1 MFLDENSS
9 ILCFQKHRPNFS
21 QNTGVYF
28 KIHHCTFKIHPCT
41 FRKYTPVFLRI
52 HPCIFQK
59 NINTTLYFQNT
70 PLYFQ
75 NTPLYFKIQGCILHK
90 IHTPV
95 FSRNYSDLSKY
106 TPVFCTFFK
115 NTGVYFKIHTCI
127 FENTPLYFAK
137 CALFAATLSIFYMI
151 IIKYYQFFQ
160 RQIFT
165 SFLNPT

>member
-1 MFLDENSS
+1 MYF
-9 ILCFQKHRPNFS
+9 
-21 QNTGVYF
+21 QNTPLYF
-28 KIHHCTFKIHPCT
+28 QEILDTIVNFFSIIFFTNLLRKSKYTPVFWVPSCILKIHPCTFKIHPCT

-52 HPCIFQK
+52 QPCIFQK
-59 NINTTLYFQNT
+59 IIDT

-115 NTGVYFKIHTCI
+115 NTGVYFKIHPCI

-137 CALFAATLSIFYMI
+137 CALFAATFSIYLFL
-151 IIKYYQFFQ
+151 FFN
-160 RQIFT
+160 F
-165 SFLNPT
+165 